1 MASKWQ
7 MPHLLL
13 EGAGVEGPLLTL
25 EDDEVVIG
33 KESASVTFSAH
44 GGTENDH
51 ILNKITI

>member
-1 MASKWQ
+1 

-25 EDDEVVIG
+25 EDDEVVIR
-33 KESASVTFSAH
+33 KESASVTFRAH

-51 ILNKITI
+51 IL